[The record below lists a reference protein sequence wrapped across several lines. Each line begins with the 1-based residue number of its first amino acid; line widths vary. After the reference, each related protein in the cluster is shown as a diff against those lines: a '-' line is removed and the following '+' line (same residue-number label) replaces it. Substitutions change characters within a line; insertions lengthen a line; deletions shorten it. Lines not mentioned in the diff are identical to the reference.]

1 MFRLRQCSRRTH
13 RGLSKL
19 GSVIIAAGVV
29 QFGRCEVRI
38 SMAVEVVD
46 FFGLIGSVEII
57 PKRLIDYN
65 KSS

>member
-1 MFRLRQCSRRTH
+1 
-13 RGLSKL
+13 
-19 GSVIIAAGVV
+19 
-29 QFGRCEVRI
+29 
-38 SMAVEVVD
+38 MAVEVVD